1 MRLVLALLFAAA
13 LSALTTAMIT
23 SGQKNETDE
32 YALQSE
38 VQEKNLAKP
47 DSSNGQSAPVSDN
60 DHSDRWAWLWQAIS
74 SVIIFVLAGWGV
86 GRLSMQFRKIIAIF
100 IALVFVFDF
109 LLVQFGLVEFRL
121 RWENVEQVFHAF
133 KRLFIALGF
142 VPSISIVVGLWAG
155 ISGFRAAERRQK
167 AATNPA

>member
-13 LSALTTAMIT
+13 LSALTTAIIA
-23 SGQKNETDE
+23 SGQRNETDE

-47 DSSNGQSAPVSDN
+47 DSSNGQSDDISN
-60 DHSDRWAWLWQAIS
+60 KDHSDNWTWLWQAVG
-74 SVIIFVLAGWGV
+74 SVVVFVLAGWGI
-86 GRLSMQFRKIIAIF
+86 GRLSMQFRKVIAIF
-100 IALVFVFDF
+100 LALVFVFDF

-121 RWENVEQVFHAF
+121 RWENVEQVFQAC

-142 VPSISIVVGLWAG
+142 VPSISILVGLWAG

-167 AATNPA
+167 AVTNPA